1 MSQKI
6 KLFFSFYKK
15 NLYFQNIISIFSFII
30 MQLIIILLWFFLN
43 DQNRKWYD
51 VTSVINACFLLMAIL
66 VFIFNYKKNNRNIFP
81 KSKIIENFKIK
92 TNENNLELT
101 KSEKIQM
108 QILDFNKA
116 RKQDKK
122 NKSIN
127 LLFIW
132 LNVFFLTLISF
143 IISLSFILVSF

>member
-1 MSQKI
+1 MSQKT
-6 KLFFSFYKK
+6 KLFFNFYKK
-15 NLYFQNIISIFSFII
+15 NLYAQNIISIVSFLI
-30 MQLIIILLWFFLN
+30 MQLLIILLWFFLN

-51 VTSVINACFLLMAIL
+51 VTSVINSCFLLIAIL
-66 VFIFNYKKNNRNIFP
+66 VFIFSYRKNNRNIFP

-116 RKQDKK
+116 QKQDKK

-132 LNVFFLTLISF
+132 LNVFFLTLVSF

>member
-1 MSQKI
+1 M
-6 KLFFSFYKK
+6 
-15 NLYFQNIISIFSFII
+15 
-30 MQLIIILLWFFLN
+30 IIILLWFFLN

-51 VTSVINACFLLMAIL
+51 VTSVINACFLLVAIL
-66 VFIFNYKKNNRNIFP
+66 VFIFNYKKSNRNIFP
-81 KSKIIENFKIK
+81 KSKIMENFKIK

-108 QILDFNKA
+108 QILDFNKT